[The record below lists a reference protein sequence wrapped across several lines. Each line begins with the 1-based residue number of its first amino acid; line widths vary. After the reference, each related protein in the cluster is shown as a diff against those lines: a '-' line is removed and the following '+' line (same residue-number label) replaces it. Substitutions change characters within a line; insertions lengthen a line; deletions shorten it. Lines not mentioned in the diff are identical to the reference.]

1 MSPFVRPDG
10 RLFLF
15 QWSKFVKRDDQL
27 IERNVKGKQ
36 KPESKTSAAEEK
48 PEIKN
53 VKTAGKVKTV
63 AKKNKASGSR
73 PEQ

>member
-1 MSPFVRPDG
+1 
-10 RLFLF
+10 
-15 QWSKFVKRDDQL
+15 
-27 IERNVKGKQ
+27 VKGKQ